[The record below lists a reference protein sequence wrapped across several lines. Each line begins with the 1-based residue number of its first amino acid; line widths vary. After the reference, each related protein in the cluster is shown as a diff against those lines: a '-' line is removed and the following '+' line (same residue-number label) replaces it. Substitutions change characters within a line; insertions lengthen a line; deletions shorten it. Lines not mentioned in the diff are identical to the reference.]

1 MQFARIPYGP
11 TWPAR
16 SCVRISIP
24 ALAAAYAIDDFGC
37 GLRAAADD
45 IVMMV
50 PLLRSFMPGRKLL
63 IVRKV
68 AVRLPSTDARHSS
81 SLVCS
86 MGPGVVKLPP
96 GIGHEDVER
105 PELPFDAPAHCLDIA
120 ESG

>member
-1 MQFARIPYGP
+1 MRVLFRSVRIVSGAMQFARIPYGP

-24 ALAAAYAIDDFGC
+24 ALAAAYAIGAMAY
-37 GLRAAADD
+37 GLRAAADE

-50 PLLRSFMPGRKLL
+50 PVPPSFMRGRKLL

-68 AVRLPSTDARHSS
+68 AVRLPSIDARHSS

-96 GIGHEDVER
+96 A
-105 PELPFDAPAHCLDIA
+105 LA
-120 ESG
+120 